1 MRPSLYDD
9 DHDDRLA
16 RLEGHDRD
24 VASQIAAMTV
34 QIASLTEKMAEGFNR
49 GREDFARFSQQM
61 TALVSTLHQQVT
73 TVTRTQHEHGQQM
86 QSFGEFRD
94 RQRSIARWVG
104 GIVSAVV
111 VAALVMALGL
121 RR

>member
-9 DHDDRLA
+9 TDHDDRLS
-16 RLEGHDRD
+16 RLEGHDRE
-24 VASQIAAMTV
+24 VASQLAAQTI
-34 QIASLTEKMAEGFNR
+34 QIHALTEKMGDI
-49 GREDFARFSQQM
+49 GDRFTAGLDRLGQQLTAM
-61 TALVSTLHQQVT
+61 TATLQQ
-73 TVTRTQHEHGQQM
+73 HGAQL
-86 QSFGEFRD
+86 QSLGEFRD